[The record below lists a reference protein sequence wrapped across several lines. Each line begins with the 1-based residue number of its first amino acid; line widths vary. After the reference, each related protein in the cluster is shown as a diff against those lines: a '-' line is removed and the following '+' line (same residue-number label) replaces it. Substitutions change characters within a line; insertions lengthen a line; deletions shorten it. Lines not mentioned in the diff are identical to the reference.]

1 MQNKPVLDIYAIQL
15 RNIRMWIKRDA
26 EGLIGELGKQFPVI
40 FVTGAVNTDTHLED
54 TSQAKKI
61 PVSKSFDFSIFMS
74 FRPSLPLP
82 FFL

>member
-40 FVTGAVNTDTHLED
+40 FVTGAVNTDKPT
-54 TSQAKKI
+54 
-61 PVSKSFDFSIFMS
+61 P
-74 FRPSLPLP
+74 RPS
-82 FFL
+82 